1 MLTNISESPVLVK
14 LYSKNEQTKGS
25 DLVLTCNVAKGS
37 KPLRFQWFKNGVE
50 LSNTGRST
58 IENKDIF
65 SFFTLRNID
74 SNDVGNYS
82 CVVTNK
88 FGFDKLWIQLTV
100 TGSTSIF
107 FEWYKDD
114 HKKLSSTEYKIVI
127 YDTMSSIV
135 FKRLNSNDD
144 TGTYTCN
151 ARNVHGTDSI
161 TTKLVI
167 QELLRHRNP
176 ELSYQIKTDNF
187 LSFFT
192 ILKLKASDSGN
203 YSCIVGNQFGIDI
216 QWTLLQVKESP
227 LLLKQFAHLS
237 SLKGSDI
244 VFTCNVAKK
253 STHEVLC
260 DLNDSCNY

>member
-1 MLTNISESPVLVK
+1 MVSLFVNYSLLQLIQFFIFLNIESPVLVK

-100 TGSTSIF
+100 TGLNNLF
-107 FEWYKDD
+107 NVFYRP
-114 HKKLSSTEYKIVI
+114 I
-127 YDTMSSIV
+127 YGANSSI
-135 FKRLNSNDD
+135 
-144 TGTYTCN
+144 
-151 ARNVHGTDSI
+151 
-161 TTKLVI
+161 
-167 QELLRHRNP
+167 LRVM
-176 ELSYQIKTDNF
+176 E
-187 LSFFT
+187 FFF
-192 ILKLKASDSGN
+192 I
-203 YSCIVGNQFGIDI
+203 
-216 QWTLLQVKESP
+216 
-227 LLLKQFAHLS
+227 FA
-237 SLKGSDI
+237 
-244 VFTCNVAKK
+244 
-253 STHEVLC
+253 
-260 DLNDSCNY
+260 